1 MRAMRLWTIL
11 CCCVLAGGLTG
22 GCAPFSTSQTTGPEL
37 EGVAEE
43 PDFGC
48 SYFYFLW
55 GRHAELGL
63 KFAEALEAYEKGL
76 ICDPEAVYIERK
88 IPILLLRMGRNQEAV
103 DRLQDFLQRH
113 PGDSGTRMLLARVL
127 IRLGR
132 LDEAADQ
139 YRKIHIRDPGETD
152 SLLMLARLYIDQEKM
167 RQARVALK
175 EVLQID
181 PASYAARI
189 LLARIDVQEE
199 KFDQAIGEYGK
210 ALELNWSVDLALE
223 MSEVFLRQ
231 KRYGEAVELYQKIL
245 RDDPENER
253 VRIALVHVYL
263 LQNREQEALRELNRL
278 KTVSSR
284 PDRVDLTIAR
294 LFARQKKFD
303 RAATILR
310 QVLEKN
316 DLSEGRFL
324 LALIYFQEKKYQ
336 EALGQLRHIDRQA
349 PEYEDAVFLQVRIY
363 RALKQV
369 EQAIEILEEAVQEE
383 TGRSS
388 EMFVLLAALYRTQ
401 NREDKGRDVFSRAL
415 QAFPDDENLLYEYGL
430 FLEHSGEHDKALS
443 VMQQVIRVQPRHAGA
458 LNYVGYT
465 WADQKVHLDKALEYI
480 EKAVSLEPENGY
492 IRDSLGWVYYRL
504 GRLEEARKALE
515 EAVKLSPDDP
525 AILDHLGDVYLELD
539 MVQEAVEVYRRAL
552 DLFEDR
558 QDIERVRNKL
568 QMLRE
573 QGRE

>member
-1 MRAMRLWTIL
+1 MRAMRLWAIL
-11 CCCVLAGGLTG
+11 CCCVLAAGLLGGCGQTGRRTG
-22 GCAPFSTSQTTGPEL
+22 GMEL
-37 EGVAEE
+37 ADMVEE

-55 GRHAELGL
+55 GRHAELDL

-103 DRLQDFLQRH
+103 SRLEDFLSRH
-113 PGDSGTRMLLARVL
+113 PRDTDSRMLLARVL

-132 LDEAADQ
+132 LDEAVEQ
-139 YRKIHIRDPGETD
+139 YRTIHAQDPRETD
-152 SLLMLARLYIDQEKM
+152 SLLLLARLFFGQEKM
-167 RQARVALK
+167 EKTRAILD

-181 PASYAARI
+181 PGSYPARI
-189 LLARIDVQEE
+189 LLARINVQEK
-199 KFDQAIGEYGK
+199 KFDQAIREYRK

-231 KRYGEAVELYQKIL
+231 KRYDEAVELYRKIL
-245 RDDPENER
+245 GDDPENER
-253 VRIALVHVYL
+253 VRIALVHTYL

-278 KTVSSR
+278 KTVSSN
-284 PDRVDLTIAR
+284 PTRVDLTIAR

-303 RAATILR
+303 RAATILQ

-336 EALGQLRHIDRQA
+336 EALTQLRHIDRQA

-388 EMFVLLAALYRTQ
+388 EMFVLLAALYQMQ

-415 QAFPDDENLLYEYGL
+415 EAFPDDENLLYEYGL

-480 EKAVSLEPENGY
+480 EKAVQLEPENGY
-492 IRDSLGWVYYRL
+492 ILDSLGWVYYRL
-504 GRLEEARKALE
+504 GRLDEARKALE

-539 MVQEAVEVYRRAL
+539 MVQEAVEVYRRSL

-558 QDIERVRNKL
+558 QDIKRVRKKL
-568 QMLRE
+568 QMLKE